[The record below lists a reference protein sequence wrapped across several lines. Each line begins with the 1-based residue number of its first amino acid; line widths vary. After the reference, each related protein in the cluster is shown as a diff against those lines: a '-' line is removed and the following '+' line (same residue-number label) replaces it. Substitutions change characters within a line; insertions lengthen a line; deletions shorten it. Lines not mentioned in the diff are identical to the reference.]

1 MGKKLRRKNNSVL
14 KRISIRLIKIIVFLG
29 IPVAVFLYSF
39 QLKNITVTG
48 SSRYNR
54 EQIIERLINSETD
67 NNTIL
72 FYLKYKYFVDIK
84 IPFVEKMSFELVDKN
99 TVNIRVY
106 DKKIIGCIEFMG
118 DYLYFVKDGIIVEST
133 SKRLSDIP
141 LIKGLKYQK
150 IVLNEKLEVQKEEL
164 YDVILNLTQQIEK
177 RGLNV
182 DTISFN
188 SKYEVTL
195 DCGDIKAM
203 LGKRDTYDEIL
214 AKLENIMAEVKG
226 KKMTIDMRTGTDY
239 FIAKP
244 EISAE

>member
-1 MGKKLRRKNNSVL
+1 MGKKLQRKNNSVL
-14 KRISIRLIKIIVFLG
+14 KRISKRLLKITVFLG
-29 IPVAVFLYSF
+29 IPVAIFVYFF
-39 QLKNITVTG
+39 QLKDITVTG
-48 SSRYNR
+48 SSRYNQ
-54 EQIIERLINSETD
+54 EQIIERLKNSEAD
-67 NNTIL
+67 NNTLL
-72 FYLKYKYFVDIK
+72 FYLKYKYFVDIR
-84 IPFVEKMSFELVDKN
+84 IPFVEKMSFELADRN
-99 TVNIRVY
+99 SINIRVY

-118 DYLYFVKDGIIVEST
+118 DYLYFDKDGIIVEST
-133 SKRLSDIP
+133 SNRLSDIP

-188 SKYEVTL
+188 SKYEVTV

-203 LGKRDTYDEIL
+203 LGKRSTYDEIL
-214 AKLENIMAEVKG
+214 AKLKNISEQAQG
-226 KKMTIDMRTGTDY
+226 KKLTIDMRSGTDY

-244 EISAE
+244 EISAD

>member
-1 MGKKLRRKNNSVL
+1 MGKKLQRKNNSVL
-14 KRISIRLIKIIVFLG
+14 KRISKRLLKITVFLG
-29 IPVAVFLYSF
+29 IPVAIFAYFF
-39 QLKNITVTG
+39 QLKDITVTG
-48 SSRYNR
+48 SSRYNQ
-54 EQIIERLINSETD
+54 EQIIERLKNSEAD
-67 NNTIL
+67 NNTLL
-72 FYLKYKYFVDIK
+72 FYLKYKYFVDIR
-84 IPFVEKMSFELVDKN
+84 IPFVEKMSFELADRN
-99 TVNIRVY
+99 SINIRVY

-118 DYLYFVKDGIIVEST
+118 DYLYFDKDGIIVEST
-133 SKRLSDIP
+133 SNRLSDIP

-188 SKYEVTL
+188 SKYEVTV

-203 LGKRDTYDEIL
+203 LGKRSTYDEIL
-214 AKLENIMAEVKG
+214 AKLKNISEQAQG
-226 KKMTIDMRTGTDY
+226 KKLTIDMRSGTDY

-244 EISAE
+244 EISAD